1 MNEFELFNQENFRT
15 SQPMSRET
23 PWSIQMSIQPWNRRM
38 TADVSY
44 HVAIPKAIKYS
55 WNIENSLSHCATNA
69 RNVFT
74 ARPGSSSHFSAIKDT
89 SPMRDCT
96 TSARARVNLIKL
108 VACRATFHWDSS
120 AAIFFILIFDRQ
132 RKKFATKQC
141 DQPKLFRE
149 EIISISK
156 RNLVEVCR
164 ARHLSREHDSFDL
177 LFAFIIYD
185 SEFYAAERAS
195 TSAVLLTW
203 VVSACPLN
211 ELK

>member
-1 MNEFELFNQENFRT
+1 M
-15 SQPMSRET
+15 RET
-23 PWSIQMSIQPWNRRM
+23 SSERGPGRHLISPRSRIHLQCAIAQP
-38 TADVSY
+38 
-44 HVAIPKAIKYS
+44 P
-55 WNIENSLSHCATNA
+55 
-69 RNVFT
+69 
-74 ARPGSSSHFSAIKDT
+74 
-89 SPMRDCT
+89 
-96 TSARARVNLIKL
+96 RARVNLIKL

-120 AAIFFILIFDRQ
+120 AAVFFILIFDRQ
-132 RKKFATKQC
+132 RKKFATSRSFFC
-141 DQPKLFRE
+141 YFRE

-185 SEFYAAERAS
+185 SEFYVAERAS

-211 ELK
+211 GME